1 MGSAIVDSSCLIVL
15 NRLGK
20 LDLLKQIFETILYPP
35 AVQSE
40 VNFETEWISIQV
52 PSPLE
57 VSSLLEFKID
67 PGETEVIALALSNRD
82 AVVILDDKKARN
94 FALELG
100 LLVTGTLG
108 LLLKAKQKSLISA
121 VKPLLDSLKEIDF
134 YMNDFLYQDILRRA
148 GEE

>member
-67 PGETEVIALALSNRD
+67 PGETEFIALALSNRD
-82 AVVILDDKKARN
+82 AVVILYD
-94 FALELG
+94 
-100 LLVTGTLG
+100 
-108 LLLKAKQKSLISA
+108 
-121 VKPLLDSLKEIDF
+121 
-134 YMNDFLYQDILRRA
+134 
-148 GEE
+148 